1 MTRRLVLA
9 GRAAALLALLV
20 VSAAAQVTPSANP
33 APWDDAAV
41 VYRQK
46 QAFVAAMRDLSI
58 SLTGRFGDEGNRLR
72 ADVDALE
79 SALRSWDQSIAAFE
93 AAAKAGRTD
102 ADRHAAL
109 GTVYLDRYRLQD
121 ALRAFDAAAK
131 LAPRRADIHK
141 FAAMVHDLAGRP
153 ADALRELRRAQAIQP
168 DDAVT
173 KYEIARST
181 IEVSEAAPATVF
193 TSFHEAALK
202 QLSAVRHVESP
213 FSRPGLLRQT
223 AGVAPLFPPAPYVQ
237 AFESL
242 MKGRFEEGIAACR
255 KALETDPLLEPGSS
269 AGQMLEGSSALRKG
283 DLPGALRA
291 LAAAVKADPS
301 RSEPQRL
308 LGIASRLDEQL
319 EQSVAAFSAAV
330 RLQPSNERARLG
342 LADVLMDM
350 ERFDE
355 AEKLLQETARL
366 LPQGVQAKYR
376 LGRLYQSRGQYD
388 DALKNLEYSASFTP
402 LVGRDP
408 LFEMLALIY
417 ASQADFE
424 HATVALRK
432 QIDVNPNNADAHRRL
447 GDGYVRQGRTNE
459 ALTEFLAALLVDP
472 ANVLSHVGIAQL
484 QLRAGN
490 HVEAMRA
497 AREALALDPSQ
508 KEARYVLATSLTR
521 TGQAEDAKR
530 EFAEFERLQAQ
541 AAEDAKRKFET
552 DGLRRQI
559 SVSVGAGD
567 HKAAVSLL
575 RQLIALEPDDPAHY
589 ISLGQSLMKAGQNM
603 DAATAFETALDRR
616 TGDPNVYRYLAE
628 VYLALGD
635 PASSRLATTRY
646 REAIEGAK
654 RLRAQ
659 RYGAQ

>member
-1 MTRRLVLA
+1 MTRTLVVA
-9 GRAAALLALLV
+9 SIAVAALALSV
-20 VSAAAQVTPSANP
+20 VSAVAQVASSGNP
-33 APWDDAAV
+33 APWEGAAAV
-41 VYRQK
+41 FGRK
-46 QAFVAAMRDLSI
+46 QAFVAGLRDLSI

-79 SALRSWDQSIAAFE
+79 AALRSWDQSIAAFE
-93 AAAKAGRTD
+93 AASKAGRMD
-102 ADRHAAL
+102 ADGHAAL

-121 ALRAFDAAAK
+121 ALRSFDSAAK
-131 LAPRRADIHK
+131 LAPRRADVHR

-168 DDAVT
+168 EDAVT
-173 KYEIARST
+173 RYEIARFT
-181 IEVSEAAPATVF
+181 IELGETAPALVF

-202 QLSAVRHVESP
+202 QLSAVQHVEAP
-213 FSRPGLLRQT
+213 FTRPGLLRQA

-255 KALETDPLLEPGSS
+255 KALDADPLLEPGSGT
-269 AGQMLEGSSALRKG
+269 GQMLEGSTALRKG
-283 DLPGALRA
+283 DLPGALRS
-291 LAAAVKADPS
+291 LAAAVTAGPD
-301 RSEPQRL
+301 RSEPHRL

-319 EQSVAAFSAAV
+319 EQSVAAFEAAV
-330 RLQPSNERARLG
+330 RLQPANERARLG

-355 AEKLLQETARL
+355 AEKVLQETARL
-366 LPQGVQAKYR
+366 LPQGVQAQYR

-388 DALKNLEYSASFTP
+388 DALKNLEYAATFTP
-402 LVGRDP
+402 LVGLDP

-417 ASQADFE
+417 ASQSDFE
-424 HATVALRK
+424 HATGALRK
-432 QIDVNPNNADAHRRL
+432 QIGINPNNADAHRRL

-459 ALTEFLAALLVDP
+459 ALTEFLTALLVDP

-521 TGQAEDAKR
+521 TGRAEDAKR

-541 AAEDAKRKFET
+541 AADEQKRKFET

-559 SVSVGAGD
+559 SVSIGAGD
-567 HKAAVSLL
+567 HQTAVSQL
-575 RQLIALEPDDPAHY
+575 RQLIALEPDEPAHY
-589 ISLGQSLMKAGQNM
+589 ISLGRSLMKTGQNI
-603 DAATAFETALDRR
+603 DAATAFETALERR
-616 TGDPNVYRYLAE
+616 TGDPNIYRYLAE

-646 REAIEGAK
+646 REAIDAAK
-654 RLRAQ
+654 RQRAARFAGQ
-659 RYGAQ
+659 